1 MEALVN
7 DQLVSNLNKALIS
20 VKRQSALTMTEQ
32 AHSLPTP
39 KKLALRQLLKGV
51 SRSFNLSIRLLPKAI
66 QAPVAVGYL
75 LARAT
80 DTVADTTAQTQ
91 AERLN
96 LLTGLM
102 QAIQTPVN
110 GHEGLKLQIQSFADQ
125 QDNPQER
132 SLMHAWPQCLAQLHA
147 LKAADQLSVREV
159 LGHITRGQMADVAR
173 FGHGHD
179 ALDTQADFDRYTW
192 EVAGCVGEFWTD
204 LCARHLADFSTRST
218 VEMRQLG
225 RHYGMG
231 LQRLNI
237 LRDSGADLASG
248 RCYWPR
254 DRLSELGLDPAR
266 LVQSVLLGQPLTAL
280 SPLWNDYLDGTHA
293 QLMDGLTYCLAV
305 RNIRVRLASALPA
318 LIGIRTLALLRQ
330 SGPSALISPVKMPR
344 HEVNQL
350 MWRILRGGASRK
362 TLAKEFNRLAAVR
375 ESIP

>member
-1 MEALVN
+1 
-7 DQLVSNLNKALIS
+7 
-20 VKRQSALTMTEQ
+20 MTEQ
-32 AHSLPTP
+32 AHSLPIQT
-39 KKLALRQLLKGV
+39 KLALRQLLKGV

-96 LLTGLM
+96 LLVGLM
-102 QAIQTPVN
+102 QAIQTPN
-110 GHEGLKLQIQSFADQ
+110 QNHQDLKSRIQAFADQ
-125 QDNPQER
+125 QNNPHER
-132 SLMHAWPQCLAQLHA
+132 ALMHAWPQCLSQLQA
-147 LKAADQLSVREV
+147 LKAADQRSVREV
-159 LGHITRGQMADVAR
+159 LGHITQGQMADVAR
-173 FGHGHD
+173 FGNGHG
-179 ALDTQADFDRYTW
+179 ALNSQADFDRYTW

-254 DRLSELGLDPAR
+254 DRLSELGLEPAQ
-266 LVQSVLLGQPLTAL
+266 LVQSVLVDQPLTTL
-280 SPLWNDYLDGTHA
+280 SPLWNEYLDGTHA
-293 QLMDGLTYCLAV
+293 QLLDGLTYCLAV
-305 RNIRVRLASALPA
+305 RPVRVRLASALPA
-318 LIGIRTLALLRQ
+318 LIGIRTLAMLRQ
-330 SGPSALISPVKMPR
+330 SGPSALIKPVKMPR
-344 HEVNQL
+344 QEVNHL
-350 MWRILRGGASRK
+350 LWRILRGGATRK
-362 TLAKEFNRLAAVR
+362 TLVQEFSRLAAVR
-375 ESIP
+375 ESCP

>member
-1 MEALVN
+1 
-7 DQLVSNLNKALIS
+7 
-20 VKRQSALTMTEQ
+20 MTEQ
-32 AHSLPTP
+32 AYSLPIQ

-80 DTVADTTAQTQ
+80 DTVADTTTQTQ

-96 LLTGLM
+96 LLDGLM
-102 QAIQTPVN
+102 QAIQTPN
-110 GHEGLKLQIQSFADQ
+110 HGHEDLKSQIQAFADQ

-132 SLMHAWPQCLAQLHA
+132 ALMHAWPQCLTQLQA
-147 LKAADQLSVREV
+147 LKAEDQRSVREV
-159 LGHITRGQMADVAR
+159 LGHITQGQMADVNR
-173 FGHGHD
+173 FGNGLN
-179 ALDTQADFDRYTW
+179 ALNSQADFDRYTW

-204 LCARHLADFSTRST
+204 LCARHLDAFATRST
-218 VEMRQLG
+218 TEMRQLG
-225 RHYGMG
+225 RHFGMG

-254 DRLSELGLDPAR
+254 DRLSELGLEPAQ
-266 LVQSVLLGQPLTAL
+266 LVQSVQLGQHLTSL

-293 QLMDGLTYCLAV
+293 QLMDGLTYCLSV
-305 RNIRVRLASALPA
+305 RSVRVRLASALPA

-330 SGPSALISPVKMPR
+330 SGPSALIKPVKMPR
-344 HEVNQL
+344 HEVNHL
-350 MWRILRGGASRK
+350 LWRILRGAASRK
-362 TLAKEFNRLAAVR
+362 TLAKEFNQLAGVR
-375 ESIP
+375 ESSP